1 MLFLALF
8 PLLVM
13 YFSMLRV
20 LLRLPSQLGTSQR
33 EENRIL
39 PHSELGFRPRATETG
54 RLGRYLMPSMNGE
67 ESSMV
72 WPMRRS
78 TRIRHSVQVR
88 VTGVDATR
96 GPFCEEVAADTISCH
111 GFQFK
116 WKYDV
121 AIDSEV
127 MLELNYENQQ
137 RAPLRARGVVKW
149 MRGPGEA
156 SNNSVFHTAIQL
168 KEPCNIWSVDSP
180 PEDWLPFCVPANS
193 TELNRAIH

>member
-1 MLFLALF
+1 MLFVALF

-20 LLRLPSQLGTSQR
+20 LFRLPSQSGAARPEDSR
-33 EENRIL
+33 FL
-39 PHSELGFRPRATETG
+39 PSRALVFRSRATG
-54 RLGRYLMPSMNGE
+54 RIGMGRNPTASMNGDDGGGA
-67 ESSMV
+67 

-88 VTGVDATR
+88 VTGVDALR
-96 GPFCEEVAADTISCH
+96 GPYCEEVAADTISCH
-111 GFQFK
+111 GFKFK

-137 RAPLRARGVVKW
+137 RAPLLARGVVKW
-149 MRGPGEA
+149 LRGPGEA
-156 SNNSVFHTAIQL
+156 NNNTVFYTAIQL
-168 KEPCNIWSVDSP
+168 KEPGNIWSVVSP
-180 PEDWLPFCVPANS
+180 PEDWLPFCVPNNF
-193 TELNRAIH
+193 TELN